1 MIPKTTTYKQ
11 FKEKKAK
18 EGPAALEKGQRK
30 LNGTAPPAEEQ
41 NGAHEEEAEATP
53 EAATQSPTVPRT
65 PVVPV
70 STLIADRT
78 VGSAAQ
84 EPEDVEMED

>member
-1 MIPKTTTYKQ
+1 M
-11 FKEKKAK
+11 
-18 EGPAALEKGQRK
+18 EKGQRK
-30 LNGTAPPAEEQ
+30 LNGAAPAAEEP
-41 NGAHEEEAEATP
+41 NGAHGEETEATP

-84 EPEDVEMED
+84 DSEDVEMED